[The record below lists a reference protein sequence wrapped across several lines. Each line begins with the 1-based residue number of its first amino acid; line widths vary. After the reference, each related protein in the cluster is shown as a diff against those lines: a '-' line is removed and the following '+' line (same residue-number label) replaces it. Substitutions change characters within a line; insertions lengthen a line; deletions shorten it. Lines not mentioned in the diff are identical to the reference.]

1 MRAKHQRMLAA
12 MLVAVGVGG
21 VFVSPAM
28 ATPQEH
34 KITICH
40 VPPGNP
46 DNAHAIDI
54 DLHAWENGHTP
65 HNSHDQDFVMDADQ
79 QCPAAPVATTT
90 TTTAAPEL

>member
-1 MRAKHQRMLAA
+1 MRVKHQRLLAA
-12 MLVAVGVGG
+12 VLVAVGVGG

-28 ATPQEH
+28 AKPQDH

-46 DNAHAIDI
+46 ENAHAIDI

-65 HNSHDQDFVMDADQ
+65 HNSHDQDFVIDADHQ
-79 QCPAAPVATTT
+79 QCPAGGLAST
-90 TTTAAPEL
+90 TTTAAREL